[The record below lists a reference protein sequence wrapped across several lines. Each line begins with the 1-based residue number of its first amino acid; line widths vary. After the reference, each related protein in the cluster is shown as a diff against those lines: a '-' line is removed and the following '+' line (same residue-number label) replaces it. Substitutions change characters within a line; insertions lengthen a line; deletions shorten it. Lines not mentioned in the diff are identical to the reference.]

1 MHKDSRKRLGEGLRE
16 QYQLQSDLPEAMQ
29 ALLEQLKRPSGQEDP
44 LGKKAHGAKAKVCG
58 AR

>member
-1 MHKDSRKRLGEGLRE
+1 MHKTTTKRLGEGLRE
-16 QYQLQSDLPEAMQ
+16 QYQLESDLPEAMQ
-29 ALLEQLKRPSGQEDP
+29 ALLEQLKRPSGQDP